1 MTETRRQRKAEWMAL
16 CRRGIR
22 EAAVR
27 ILSRD
32 GAEGLTMEK
41 LAAEAGVAKGTL
53 YLYYRDKKELLESV
67 KEESLKP
74 MREELAEVLDG
85 SLPPQDKIRQF
96 VSRHL
101 GYFDKNRDFFRV
113 LLWDRQFAQ
122 AYFRHKQGSHY
133 RTSVPKVAKVLE
145 EGLRSGVF
153 RPMNAVTV
161 AAMLIESDIVV
172 IAQRLHEEAPGP
184 VEEDAKMLLDVFLNG
199 ISARRATSGR
209 QP

>member
-1 MTETRRQRKAEWMAL
+1 MAL

-27 ILSRD
+27 ILSRA

-85 SLPPQDKIRQF
+85 GLPPQDKIRQF
-96 VSRHL
+96 VFRHL

-122 AYFRHKQGSHY
+122 AYFRHKQGSHH

-145 EGLRSGVF
+145 DGLRSGAF
-153 RPMNAVTV
+153 RPMNTVSV

-172 IAQRLHEEAPGP
+172 IAQRLHEEVPGP

-199 ISARRATSGR
+199 ISAKRAPAGR

>member
-1 MTETRRQRKAEWMAL
+1 MSL

-27 ILSRD
+27 IFCRE
-32 GAEGLTMEK
+32 GGEGLTMEK

-74 MREELAEVLDG
+74 LREELAEVLDG
-85 SLPPQDKIRQF
+85 GLPPQDKIRQF
-96 VSRHL
+96 VLRHL
-101 GYFDKNRDFFRV
+101 GYFDRNRDFFRV
-113 LLWDRQFAQ
+113 LLWDRQLAQ
-122 AYFRHKQGSHY
+122 TYFLHKQGTHH

-145 EGLRSGVF
+145 EGRRSGAF

-172 IAQRLHEEAPGP
+172 IAQRLHEEVPGP

-199 ISARRATSGR
+199 ISAKRTPAGR